1 MTAAPA
7 VVRVSETDLRRPD
20 AVDPVSPGTRAAL
33 IRLCAAGF
41 VAYCSYAICRTPL
54 LPLFAR
60 DLGAGPALIGFVMGA
75 STLTGIV
82 VKLPAGALSDV
93 FGRRRLLLA
102 GALVFATLPFTYLL
116 ASTLVVLVL
125 LRFVHGSATAI
136 FGPVASASL
145 SDIAPATKRGT
156 WLSTYSTAQGAG
168 QALGP
173 VLAGYLIAAGRFDL
187 AFAAAG
193 LIGIGAP
200 VIVAGWRSHSEVRS
214 HREPWQEFKRGIAEV
229 GRDRLVLVTSGA
241 QAAQFV
247 LNGTLNAFLPLYGR
261 EVLGL
266 TVTQLGW
273 LFGVQTVTTLAVRPA
288 IGYLSDRLGRRWVIV
303 TGLVVCSAAV
313 LLVSVATNVSEIVT
327 AVLAYAAGV
336 ATTTAAT
343 SAYIADMTRR
353 ARYGAAHGVFGTIY
367 DVGDALGPI
376 VAGILVAAVGYTRMF
391 QVMAAVAFT
400 IAAGFAV
407 ASRIGVTDGVPRR
420 T

>member
-1 MTAAPA
+1 MSMQHVATQRPEITQATPVVGDLSGPAARI
-7 VVRVSETDLRRPD
+7 V
-20 AVDPVSPGTRAAL
+20 L

-54 LPLFAR
+54 LPLFALE
-60 DLGAGPALIGFVMGA
+60 LGAGPSLIGFVMGA
-75 STLTGIV
+75 STLTGIAL
-82 VKLPAGALSDV
+82 KLPAGALSDM
-93 FGRRRLLLA
+93 FGRRRLLFA
-102 GALVFATLPFTYLL
+102 GALVFATLPFTYLA
-116 ASTLVVLVL
+116 ASTLLVLIL
-125 LRFVHGSATAI
+125 LRFAHGSATAI

-145 SDIAPATKRGT
+145 SDIAPPGRRGT

-193 LIGIGAP
+193 LIGVGVPI
-200 VIVAGWRSHSEVRS
+200 IVAGWRGPSGAPSN
-214 HREPWQEFKRGIAEV
+214 REPWQEFKRGVVEV

-266 TVTQLGW
+266 SVTQLGW
-273 LFGVQTVTTLAVRPA
+273 LFGLQTLTTLAVRPA
-288 IGYLSDRLGRRWVIV
+288 IGFLSDRAGRRWVIV

-313 LLVSVATNVSEIVT
+313 VLVSIATNLSEIITTIV
-327 AVLAYAAGV
+327 AYAAGV

-343 SAYIADMTRR
+343 SAYITDVTRR

-376 VAGILVAAVGYTRMF
+376 VAGFLVAAVGYTRMF
-391 QVMAAVAFT
+391 QVMAAVALT
-400 IAAGFAV
+400 MAVAFAV
-407 ASRIGVTDGVPRR
+407 ASRIGDTSRVAPHA
-420 T
+420 

>member
-1 MTAAPA
+1 MSAAPA
-7 VVRVSETDLRRPD
+7 VNRVAENLRRPGSAD
-20 AVDPVSPGTRAAL
+20 SGSPGARAAL

-75 STLTGIV
+75 STITGIV
-82 VKLPAGALSDV
+82 VKMPAGALSDV
-93 FGRRRLLLA
+93 FGRRRLLIA
-102 GALVFATLPFTYLL
+102 GALVFATLPFTYLV
-116 ASTLVVLVL
+116 ASTLAVLIL

-173 VLAGYLIAAGRFDL
+173 VLAGYLIAVGRFDL

-193 LIGIGAP
+193 VIGIGVP
-200 VIVAGWRSHSEVRS
+200 IIVIGWRGNSELRP

-229 GRDRLVLVTSGA
+229 GRDRLVLITSGA

-266 TVTQLGW
+266 RSQNWDG
-273 LFGVQTVTTLAVRPA
+273 
-288 IGYLSDRLGRRWVIV
+288 
-303 TGLVVCSAAV
+303 CS
-313 LLVSVATNVSEIVT
+313 
-327 AVLAYAAGV
+327 
-336 ATTTAAT
+336 
-343 SAYIADMTRR
+343 
-353 ARYGAAHGVFGTIY
+353 
-367 DVGDALGPI
+367 
-376 VAGILVAAVGYTRMF
+376 
-391 QVMAAVAFT
+391 
-400 IAAGFAV
+400 GFKL
-407 ASRIGVTDGVPRR
+407 
-420 T
+420 